1 MHPAFQTV
9 AASRRAT
16 KFWRVVPANN
26 RAHGGRAG
34 QNHLG
39 IPFNRTASETNCGLT
54 VCRLQPGQSEAEK
67 GQSVGVKAAVGGHE
81 GWIRVRD
88 YDLSEIGG

>member
-1 MHPAFQTV
+1 V
-9 AASRRAT
+9 L
-16 KFWRVVPANN
+16 ANN
-26 RAHGGRAG
+26 RAHGGRTS

-54 VCRLQPGQSEAEK
+54 VCRLQPGQSEEGR
-67 GQSVGVKAAVGGHE
+67 GQSVGIKAAAGGCE

-88 YDLSEIGG
+88 YDLSEIGR

>member
-1 MHPAFQTV
+1 M
-9 AASRRAT
+9 
-16 KFWRVVPANN
+16 PANN
-26 RAHGGRAG
+26 RARGGRAG

-54 VCRLQPGQSEAEK
+54 VCRLQPGQSERERGAKCRRKGRGRRARGAE
-67 GQSVGVKAAVGGHE
+67 GGRE
-81 GWIRVRD
+81 GGGWTRVRD